1 MKLFPPL
8 PESTKEI
15 KSHVKMTNV
24 PPEGNVKMKVLKSK
38 IKKTASLSEKSK
50 SSRKFLQ
57 STHVDKNEKVNC
69 YKKKFIIIQF

>member
-1 MKLFPPL
+1 
-8 PESTKEI
+8 
-15 KSHVKMTNV
+15 MTNV

-69 YKKKFIIIQF
+69 YKKKVHNNSILTLGDFCLQEC